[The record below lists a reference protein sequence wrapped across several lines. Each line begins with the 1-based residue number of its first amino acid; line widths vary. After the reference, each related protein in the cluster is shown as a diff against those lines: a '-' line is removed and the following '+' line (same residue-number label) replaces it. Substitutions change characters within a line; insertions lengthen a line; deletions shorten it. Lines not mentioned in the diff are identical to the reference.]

1 MGTFLLFLIT
11 CCSIDKLFRF
21 GPKYFRKREKTT
33 QNNFEMKLKYLNR
46 IHITNIY
53 NYISIE
59 NTIDC

>member
-11 CCSIDKLFRF
+11 GCSIDKLFRF

-46 IHITNIY
+46 IHIY